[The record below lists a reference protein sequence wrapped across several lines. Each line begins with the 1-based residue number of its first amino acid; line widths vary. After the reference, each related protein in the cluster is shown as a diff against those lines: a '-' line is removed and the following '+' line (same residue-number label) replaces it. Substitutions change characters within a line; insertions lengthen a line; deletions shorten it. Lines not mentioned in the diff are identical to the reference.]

1 MAHETGSTPQDLP
14 WAELTA
20 AAEAA
25 ATMAYCPY
33 SGHFVGAAGLL
44 PDGRIV
50 AGCNVENAVYL
61 AVHAEWSMI
70 SAARLAGADRLLAA
84 VVMVGGDNP
93 RRTAP
98 CGFCRQMLHEIG
110 GDELWLLTQDGYVQL
125 GALLPGAFSG
135 ANLAADTVPPASS

>member
-1 MAHETGSTPQDLP
+1 
-14 WAELTA
+14 
-20 AAEAA
+20 
-25 ATMAYCPY
+25 MAYCPY

-61 AVHAEWSMI
+61 AVHAEWAMI

-84 VVMVGGDNP
+84 VVMVGGENP
-93 RRTAP
+93 RRTLP

-110 GDELWLLTQDGYVQL
+110 GDELWLLTPAGHVQL
-125 GALLPGAFSG
+125 GTLLPDAFSG
-135 ANLAADTVPPASS
+135 ANLTADQATPPS